1 MSSENSTTIT
11 LQGIPL
17 NTPPIIEAATTMPP
31 ESVLPGRN
39 EVLPTTDLEM
49 ALADFRQAG
58 DKVMARVAEV
68 QSERNTLIEE
78 RDALAETV
86 NSQRYELSQSQAKI
100 NEFEGTVKQLQQ
112 HIHELQEEKQ
122 KLQEENQQ
130 MQSDH
135 KSMFANIMSL
145 KNGLD
150 KNINILMKAKNDSDA
165 EIASLTAKN
174 KQLVK
179 TFHALQSE
187 RNKYEIQVNI
197 LTKVNQ
203 VSEEK
208 ISSLKAKLDNL
219 DTINE
224 RTSISSSTLPLPE
237 EIECSGNQEP
247 PGTLSNPFTLDD
259 SDVEND
265 DGNLEFKPLAPLHTN
280 EKPRKKKRASMVRQL
295 DSCLESPKKLRS
307 HSARWRRGRMER

>member
-1 MSSENSTTIT
+1 MHGPHFSAVHVRSGIAYPCSPLVIRVLPVDTCDHFASAQYLSSICDREQFRTTFHFQLGCRLRSPSSEF
-11 LQGIPL
+11 
-17 NTPPIIEAATTMPP
+17 AP
-31 ESVLPGRN
+31 E
-39 EVLPTTDLEM
+39 
-49 ALADFRQAG
+49 
-58 DKVMARVAEV
+58 
-68 QSERNTLIEE
+68 
-78 RDALAETV
+78 
-86 NSQRYELSQSQAKI
+86 
-100 NEFEGTVKQLQQ
+100 QLQQ
-112 HIHELQEEKQ
+112 HIHELQED
-122 KLQEENQQ
+122 NQQ

-135 KSMFANIMSL
+135 KSKFANITSL
-145 KNGLD
+145 MNDLD
-150 KNINILMKAKNDSDA
+150 KNINILTKDKKDTDA

-307 HSARWRRGRMER
+307 HSAWWRRGRMER